1 MDESSSSRVAGSA
14 TAGSLGG
21 SVQGRTPGR
30 QPKGAKP
37 IAIGLLVAG
46 VFATAGAGAWSLGD
60 RLIEDVA
67 ARTALLLE
75 ARQAN
80 GAAAASMAALALAPA
95 VSGHES
101 VLAVPLTG
109 GAGAAVLAAVT
120 DTRALRPQASGALEQ
135 TTVPIPPIAAPNYR
149 AIVDRFGPSVVGIN
163 VAGTRPV
170 AANPGFDPFF
180 RGLPGLPQPRGDAP
194 FRGQGSGFIISA
206 DGLVLTN
213 AHVVRDAKEV
223 NVKLQDRTE
232 HRARVLGVDPS
243 TDIAV
248 LKIDA
253 VGLPAVVL
261 GDPSQVRVGDYVLAI
276 GAPFGFEQ
284 SATQGIVSAKGRAL
298 PGDSRVPFIQTDA
311 AVNPGNSGGPLFDG
325 AGRVIGINSQIYS
338 SSGGF
343 QGLAFAIPIDVAMRI
358 KDQIVATGR
367 VDHARLG
374 VVVQDL
380 DQALAESFGLQ
391 RPNGAVISAVQPGG
405 PAAQAGLKPGD
416 VVTRIDNQP
425 INTAG
430 ELSQRVGL
438 GRPGERLRLQVWRDR
453 SFREVAV
460 ELQSIAQAAGEGAAP
475 PAVSPRSTPGR
486 TAPPNANRQG

>member
-1 MDESSSSRVAGSA
+1 MDADFGSTSA
-14 TAGSLGG
+14 RPRLRPLA
-21 SVQGRTPGR
+21 R
-30 QPKGAKP
+30 A
-37 IAIGLLVAG
+37 LLVAG
-46 VFATAGAGAWSLGD
+46 LFATAGAGAFGFGD
-60 RLIEDVA
+60 QLIDRVA
-67 ARTALLLE
+67 ERAASVVQ
-75 ARQAN
+75 ARQGGSPVA
-80 GAAAASMAALALAPA
+80 GSLPALALSPA
-95 VSGHES
+95 VAATDAVGGPVPASAGVGTDGALRS
-101 VLAVPLTG
+101 ANAAGSAVPI
-109 GAGAAVLAAVT
+109 A
-120 DTRALRPQASGALEQ
+120 
-135 TTVPIPPIAAPNYR
+135 PIAAPNYR
-149 AIVDRFGPSVVGIN
+149 AIVERFGPSVVGIN

-170 AANPGFDPFF
+170 AANPGTDPMQQFF
-180 RGLPGLPQPRGDAP
+180 RGLPGFPQPRGDAP
-194 FRGQGSGFIISA
+194 FRGQGSGFIVSS

-232 HRARVLGVDPS
+232 HRARVLGIDPA

-253 VGLPAVVL
+253 TGLPAVVL
-261 GDPSQVRVGDYVLAI
+261 GDPSQVRV
-276 GAPFGFEQ
+276 GFEQ

-380 DQALAESFGLQ
+380 DQALAESFGLP

-405 PAAQAGLKPGD
+405 PAALSGLKPGD
-416 VVTRIDNQP
+416 VVTRIGDQP
-425 INTAG
+425 VNTAG
-430 ELSQRVGL
+430 ELSQRIGQA
-438 GRPGERLRLQVWRDR
+438 RPGERLKLQVWRER
-453 SFREVAV
+453 SAREVV
-460 ELQSIAQAAGEGAAP
+460 VQLQSASPAAAEAGPAPAGQGGAVP
-475 PAVSPRSTPGR
+475 PSVRRPG
-486 TAPPNANRQG
+486 

>member
-1 MDESSSSRVAGSA
+1 MERIEGSGSA
-14 TAGSLGG
+14 VPMDTHA
-21 SVQGRTPGR
+21 RDR
-30 QPKGAKP
+30 RAARRP
-37 IAIGLLVAG
+37 IARALVLAGLLAATTAVAWNPG
-46 VFATAGAGAWSLGD
+46 GRYIDAVAQRAVEIGAQ
-60 RLIEDVA
+60 RA
-67 ARTALLLE
+67 ADLLQ
-75 ARQAN
+75 ARQVPAVIP
-80 GAAAASMAALALAPA
+80 ALAVLPEGAEPA
-95 VSGHES
+95 SALIAS
-101 VLAVPLTG
+101 ASQ
-109 GAGAAVLAAVT
+109 
-120 DTRALRPQASGALEQ
+120 ALRPGGAPRTGADPAL
-135 TTVPIPPIAAPNYR
+135 PIPPIPAPNYR
-149 AIVDRFGPSVVGIN
+149 AIVERFGPSVVGIN

-170 AANPGFDPFF
+170 AGNPADPMQQFF
-180 RGLPGLPQPRGDAP
+180 RGLPGAPQPRGDAP
-194 FRGQGSGFIISA
+194 FRGQGSGFIVST

-223 NVKLQDRTE
+223 TVKLQDRTE
-232 HRARVLGVDPS
+232 HRARVLGIDRA

-253 VGLPAVVL
+253 TGLPAVVL

-367 VDHARLG
+367 ADHARLG

-380 DQALAESFGLQ
+380 DQALAESFGLP
-391 RPNGAVISAVQPGG
+391 RPDGAVISALQPGG
-405 PAAQAGLKPGD
+405 AAAAAGLRPGD
-416 VVTRIDNQP
+416 VVMRVAGQP
-425 INTAG
+425 VNTAA
-430 ELSQRVGL
+430 ELSQRIGAA
-438 GRPGERLRLQVWRDR
+438 RPGETLALQVWRDGAT
-453 SFREVAV
+453 REVRV
-460 ELQSIAQAAGEGAAP
+460 QLQSVVQAEAAEGKRPAP
-475 PAVSPRSTPGR
+475 VPSARRPG
-486 TAPPNANRQG
+486 

>member
-1 MDESSSSRVAGSA
+1 MDGQVEGDPVAGGT
-14 TAGSLGG
+14 TA
-21 SVQGRTPGR
+21 RTDHVHM
-30 QPKGAKP
+30 GAARP
-37 IAIGLLVAG
+37 RDGCTARPVVRALAAAGLLAIIGALAWQPGQRFVERSVDAVVERG
-46 VFATAGAGAWSLGD
+46 VERA
-60 RLIEDVA
+60 A
-67 ARTALLLE
+67 ARAADLLE
-75 ARQAN
+75 QRQVP
-80 GAAAASMAALALAPA
+80 AAIPALAVMPDGLQPVRA
-95 VSGHES
+95 S
-101 VLAVPLTG
+101 V
-109 GAGAAVLAAVT
+109 AGAAQVQRPGAPQRAAVDPT
-120 DTRALRPQASGALEQ
+120 L
-135 TTVPIPPIAAPNYR
+135 PIPPIQAPNYR
-149 AIVDRFGPSVVGIN
+149 AIVERFGPSVVGIN

-170 AANPGFDPFF
+170 AGGPSDPMQPFF
-180 RGLPGLPQPRGDAP
+180 RGLPGAPQPRGDAP
-194 FRGQGSGFIISA
+194 FRGQGSGFIIST

-223 NVKLQDRTE
+223 TVKLQDRTE
-232 HRARVLGVDPS
+232 HRARVLGVDRA

-253 VGLPAVVL
+253 AGLPAVVL

-367 VDHARLG
+367 ADHARLG

-380 DQALAESFGLQ
+380 DQALAESFGLP
-391 RPNGAVISAVQPGG
+391 RPDGAVISAVQPGG
-405 PAAQAGLKPGD
+405 AAATAGIRPGD
-416 VVTRIDNQP
+416 VVTRIAGQP
-425 INTAG
+425 VNTAA
-430 ELSQRVGL
+430 ELSQRIGAA
-438 GRPGERLRLQVWRDR
+438 RPGETLALQVWRDR
-453 SFREVAV
+453 ALREIRVQLQSVVQAEAV
-460 ELQSIAQAAGEGAAP
+460 EGA
-475 PAVSPRSTPGR
+475 R
-486 TAPPNANRQG
+486 TAPPPAARRPG

>member
-1 MDESSSSRVAGSA
+1 MERIEGSGSA
-14 TAGSLGG
+14 VPMDTHA
-21 SVQGRTPGR
+21 RDR
-30 QPKGAKP
+30 RAARRP
-37 IAIGLLVAG
+37 IARALVLAGLLAATTAVAWNPG
-46 VFATAGAGAWSLGD
+46 GRYIDAVAQRAVEIGAQRAADLLQARQVPAVIPALAVLPAGAEPASA
-60 RLIEDVA
+60 LI
-67 ARTALLLE
+67 
-75 ARQAN
+75 
-80 GAAAASMAALALAPA
+80 ASA
-95 VSGHES
+95 SQ
-101 VLAVPLTG
+101 
-109 GAGAAVLAAVT
+109 
-120 DTRALRPQASGALEQ
+120 ALRPGGAPRTDADPAL
-135 TTVPIPPIAAPNYR
+135 PIPPIPAPNYR
-149 AIVDRFGPSVVGIN
+149 AIVERFGPSVVGIN

-170 AANPGFDPFF
+170 AGNPADPMQQFF
-180 RGLPGLPQPRGDAP
+180 RGLPGAPQPRGDAP
-194 FRGQGSGFIISA
+194 FRGQGSGFIVST

-223 NVKLQDRTE
+223 TVKLQDRTE
-232 HRARVLGVDPS
+232 HRARVLGIDRA

-253 VGLPAVVL
+253 TGLPAVVL

-367 VDHARLG
+367 ADHARLG

-380 DQALAESFGLQ
+380 DQALAESFGLP
-391 RPNGAVISAVQPGG
+391 RPDGAVISALQPGG
-405 PAAQAGLKPGD
+405 AAAAAGLRPGD
-416 VVTRIDNQP
+416 VVMRVAGQP
-425 INTAG
+425 VNTAA
-430 ELSQRVGL
+430 ELSQRIGAA
-438 GRPGERLRLQVWRDR
+438 RPGETLALQVWRDGAT
-453 SFREVAV
+453 REVRV
-460 ELQSIAQAAGEGAAP
+460 QLQSVVQAEAAEGKRPAP
-475 PAVSPRSTPGR
+475 VPSARRPG
-486 TAPPNANRQG
+486 